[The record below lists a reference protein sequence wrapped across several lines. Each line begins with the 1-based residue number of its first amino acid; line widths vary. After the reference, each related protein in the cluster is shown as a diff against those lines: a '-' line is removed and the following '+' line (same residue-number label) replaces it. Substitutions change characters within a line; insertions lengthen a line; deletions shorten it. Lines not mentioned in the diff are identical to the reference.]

1 MCHMGQK
8 YNYYRLLMGWRV
20 IEPWSKFRSGS
31 EIRRGRSATLAGIV
45 LEIEGNDVP
54 SKELACTER
63 RITSMNLLILVYP
76 VFNSS
81 ITGLY
86 AFCSIFTVFSNLL
99 GNSIFFQYTFSYI
112 IGLSRYIPLYICCFK
127 SAPYELTK
135 HQCQPSLL
143 HKIFWRRAK

>member
-1 MCHMGQK
+1 MGQK

-63 RITSMNLLILVYP
+63 RITSMSFLFSLSLINEVP
-76 VFNSS
+76 CF
-81 ITGLY
+81 
-86 AFCSIFTVFSNLL
+86 FFKRESN
-99 GNSIFFQYTFSYI
+99 
-112 IGLSRYIPLYICCFK
+112 
-127 SAPYELTK
+127 
-135 HQCQPSLL
+135 H
-143 HKIFWRRAK
+143 